1 MTGDILIVDDDHAT
15 IQLIGRIL
23 NGVGRLRFAM
33 SGVHALKLMREA
45 VPDLVLLDAEMP
57 EMSGFSICD
66 AMKAD
71 AALRDVAVI
80 FVTSHD
86 SAEFELAGFQ
96 HGAVDF
102 IAKPVREPV
111 LLARVKT
118 QLRVKQLTDQLRL
131 LSTTDTLT
139 GIANRRRF
147 DEAMTNEWS
156 RCLRGDELTIALFD
170 VDYFK
175 PYNDQ
180 CGHQAG
186 DACLQMVARAL
197 SGACAR
203 TADLVTRIGG
213 DEFAVILPQTAREG
227 ARAVIR
233 RMLDAVADVRLP
245 ALDSATMSPMSTVS
259 VSVGVAS
266 CDAASA
272 CWSAG
277 KVPRYNP
284 PMHANTSTELLRA
297 ADRALYVAKQN
308 GRARAYFLDVA
319 DVEFPERAF
328 ALAVPHES
336 TARPHLAR
344 ESATDISRVA

>member
-1 MTGDILIVDDDHAT
+1 MTDNILIVDDDPVT
-15 IQLIGRIL
+15 IQLMARML

-33 SGVHALKLMREA
+33 SGVHALRLMGEA
-45 VPDLVLLDAEMP
+45 VPDLVLLDAQMP
-57 EMSGFSICD
+57 GMTGFNICE

-71 AALRDVAVI
+71 EALRDIPVI

-111 LLARVKT
+111 LLARVQT
-118 QLRVKQLTDQLRL
+118 QLRIKQLTDKLRL
-131 LSTTDTLT
+131 LTTTDALT

-156 RCLRGDELTIALFD
+156 RCLRGNELTIALFD
-170 VDYFK
+170 VDHLK
-175 PYNDQ
+175 RHNDE
-180 CGHQAG
+180 CGHLAG
-186 DACLQMVARAL
+186 DACIQMVARAL
-197 SGACAR
+197 SDACAR
-203 TADLVTRIGG
+203 ASDLVTRIGG
-213 DEFAVILPQTAREG
+213 DEFAVILPQTPRGG
-227 ARAVIR
+227 AGAVIR
-233 RMLDAVADVRLP
+233 RMLDAVADVRLQTV
-245 ALDSATMSPMSTVS
+245 DSATMPSMSTVS

-272 CWSAG
+272 CWSTG
-277 KVPRYNP
+277 KLPNNNP
-284 PMHANTSTELLRA
+284 LVNATTSTAMLRA

-328 ALAVPHES
+328 EIALPHDAA
-336 TARPHLAR
+336 ARARLAL
-344 ESATDISRVA
+344 EPAADVSRVA